1 MYLLIQ
7 EGIVGFSSCED
18 CSAREQ
24 VVGQHL
30 IWDWEGGEGKGLL
43 SSSVFSFCRWLL
55 LLQLLLKF
63 NQLLLNA
70 VTKVSFQAFLLFLNH
85 QRPPAMF
92 SLVFIA
98 NK

>member
-1 MYLLIQ
+1 MYLRIQ
-7 EGIVGFSSCED
+7 EGIVGYSSCED
-18 CSAREQ
+18 CIARHQ
-24 VVGQHL
+24 LIGQHL
-30 IWDWEGGEGKGLL
+30 IWEGGEGRGLL

-63 NQLLLNA
+63 NQLLLNVA
-70 VTKVSFQAFLLFLNH
+70 AKVSFQAFLLFLNH
-85 QRPPAMF
+85 QRPPAML